1 MEFKLHNTLT
11 KKIQIFKPLKDGHVS
26 MYACGPT
33 VYDLTHIG
41 HMRKYTM
48 DDILRRTLTYLG
60 YNVNHVMNV
69 TDVGHLSSDGD
80 DGDDKLEKGALKHGK
95 NVWDIAN
102 EYTDYFFNTMDA
114 LNVARPNI
122 VAKATDHIP
131 QMVSMVNDLIKNGN
145 AYITNQAIYFDTTT
159 YPDYGMLSGQN
170 LNDKQQGV
178 RDEVVTDPEKRHPA
192 DFSLWFF
199 CVGRFADH
207 TMRWAADFEG
217 LKDYEN
223 KEGLPDGALA
233 KAGFPGW
240 HIECSAMST
249 HYLGDQI
256 DIHTGGIDHIP
267 VHHENEI
274 AQSMCAHHY
283 HDNEHFVNYWL
294 HYDFLT
300 VDGEKMSKSKNN
312 FYTID
317 DIREHKINP
326 LALRLY
332 FMGTSYRKPLNFTWE
347 GATSAN
353 NIYTKIMSQAM
364 GLYNHDVVGI
374 VNENYINSFK
384 DAMCDDLNTAR
395 ALAVVFELLGDK
407 NITDADKYTTLVN
420 LDQVLGLDIEQNIT
434 ALSTIPNE
442 IIELAEKRKTAKEVK
457 NYKLADELRNEID
470 TAGYELLDSSDGYKI
485 IKKL

>member
-1 MEFKLHNTLT
+1 MELKLHNTLS
-11 KKIQIFKPLKDGHVS
+11 KKIEVFKPLRDGHVS

-48 DDILRRTLTYLG
+48 DDILKCTLTYLG
-60 YNVNHVMNV
+60 YDVKHVMNI
-69 TDVGHLSSDGD
+69 TDVGHLASDGD
-80 DGDDKLEKGALKHGK
+80 DGDDKLEKGAARSGK
-95 NVWDIAN
+95 SVWDVAS
-102 EYTDYFFNTMDA
+102 EYTDYFFKTMDA
-114 LNVARPNI
+114 LNVARPDV

-131 QMVSMVNDLIKNGN
+131 QMATMVNDLIANGN
-145 AYITNQAIYFDTTT
+145 AYVTKQAIYFDITT
-159 YPDYGMLSGQN
+159 YPDYGMLSGQKID
-170 LNDKQQGV
+170 DKQTGV
-178 RDEVVTDPEKRHPA
+178 RDEVVTDPDKLHPA

-199 CVGRFADH
+199 CVDRFADH
-207 TMRWAADFEG
+207 TMRWPSPVGEI
-217 LKDYEN
+217 E
-223 KEGLPDGALA
+223 
-233 KAGFPGW
+233 GFPGW

-283 HDNEHFVNYWL
+283 HNNEHFVNYWL

-317 DIREHKINP
+317 DIREHQINP
-326 LALRLY
+326 LAMRLY
-332 FMGTSYRKPLNFTWE
+332 FMGTSYRKPLNFTWD
-347 GATSAN
+347 GAISAN

-364 GLYNHDVVGI
+364 SLYNHDAVGAI
-374 VNENYINSFK
+374 NEKYVNDFK
-384 DAMCDDLNTAR
+384 QAMCDDLNTAR

-407 NITDADKYTTLVN
+407 NISNADKYATLID
-420 LDQVLGLDIEQNIT
+420 LDQVLGLDIEQNVI
-434 ALSTIPNE
+434 ALSVIPTE
-442 IIELAEKRKTAKEVK
+442 ITELAEKRFAAKEVK

-470 TAGYELLDSSDGYKI
+470 TAGYEMLDSSDGYKI

>member
-1 MEFKLHNTLT
+1 MDIKLYNTLS
-11 KKIQIFKPLKDGHVS
+11 KKIEVFKPLQQGRVS

-33 VYDLTHIG
+33 VYDNTHIG

-48 DDILRRTLTYLG
+48 DDILKRTLTYLG
-60 YNVNHVMNV
+60 YSVKHVMNI
-69 TDVGHLSSDGD
+69 TDVGHLSND
-80 DGDDKLEKGALKHGK
+80 DEVSGEDKMEKGALKHGK
-95 NVWDIAN
+95 SVWEVAQ
-102 EYTDYFFNTMDA
+102 EYTEYFFNSMDA
-114 LNVARPNI
+114 INVIRPD
-122 VAKATDHIP
+122 VAPKATQHVNL
-131 QMVSMVNDLIKNGN
+131 MVDMVNELLKKGN
-145 AYITNQAIYFDTTT
+145 AYVTKQAIYFDITT
-159 YPDYGMLSGQN
+159 YPGYGMLSGQK
-170 LNDKQQGV
+170 LYDKQIGV
-178 RDEVVTDPEKRHPA
+178 RDEVVTDPDKRHPA

-207 TMRWAADFEG
+207 IMRWSSPVGEI
-217 LKDYEN
+217 E
-223 KEGLPDGALA
+223 
-233 KAGFPGW
+233 GFPGW

-283 HDNEHFVNYWL
+283 HGHEQFVNYWL

-317 DIREHKINP
+317 DIREHQINP
-326 LALRLY
+326 IALRLY

-353 NIYTKIMSQAM
+353 NIYTKIMSQAVS
-364 GLYNHDVVGI
+364 LYNHDVVGI
-374 VNENYINSFK
+374 INENYVNDFK
-384 DAMCDDLNTAR
+384 QAMCDDLNTAR

-407 NITDADKYTTLVN
+407 NITDADKYATVID
-420 LDQVLGLDIEQNIT
+420 LDKVLGLDIEQNVI

-442 IIELAEKRKTAKEVK
+442 ITELAEKRKVAKELK
-457 NYKLADELRNEID
+457 NYKLADELRNEIEM
-470 TAGYELLDSSDGYKI
+470 AGYEMIDSSDGYKI

>member
-1 MEFKLHNTLT
+1 MELKLHNTLS
-11 KKIQIFKPLKDGHVS
+11 KKIEVFKPLRDEHVS
-26 MYACGPT
+26 MYACGIT
-33 VYDLTHIG
+33 VYDSTHIG

-48 DDILRRTLTYLG
+48 DDILKRTLTYLG
-60 YNVNHVMNV
+60 YQVKHVMNI
-69 TDVGHLSSDGD
+69 TDVGHLSD
-80 DGDDKLEKGALKHGK
+80 DDEVSGEDKMEKGALKHGK
-95 NVWDIAN
+95 SVWDVAS

-114 LNVARPNI
+114 INVLRPD
-122 VAKATDHIP
+122 VTPKATDHVSL
-131 QMVSMVNDLIKNGN
+131 MVDMVNELIKNGN
-145 AYITNQAIYFDTTT
+145 AYVTKQAIYFDITT
-159 YPDYGMLSGQN
+159 YPDYGMLSGQKID
-170 LNDKQQGV
+170 DKQTGV
-178 RDEVVTDPEKRHPA
+178 RDEVVTDPDKRHPA

-199 CVGRFADH
+199 CVDRFADH
-207 TMRWAADFEG
+207 TMRWPSPGVADPERS
-217 LKDYEN
+217 E
-223 KEGLPDGALA
+223 
-233 KAGFPGW
+233 GFPGW

-283 HDNEHFVNYWL
+283 HDHEHFVNYWL

-317 DIREHKINP
+317 DIREHQINP
-326 LALRLY
+326 LAMRLY
-332 FMGTSYRKPLNFTWE
+332 FMGTSYRKPLNFTWD
-347 GATSAN
+347 GAISAN
-353 NIYTKIMSQAM
+353 NIYTKIMSQAVS
-364 GLYNHDVVGI
+364 LYSHDVVGVI
-374 VNENYINSFK
+374 NEKYVNDFK
-384 DAMCDDLNTAR
+384 QAMCDDLNTAR

-407 NITDADKYTTLVN
+407 NISNADKYTTLID
-420 LDQVLGLDIEQNIT
+420 LDQVLGLDIEQNVI

-470 TAGYELLDSSDGYKI
+470 MAGYEMLDSSDGYKI

>member
-1 MEFKLHNTLT
+1 MELKLHNTLT
-11 KKIQIFKPLKDGHVS
+11 KNIEVFKPIKNGYVS

-48 DDILRRTLTYLG
+48 DDMLKRTLTYLG
-60 YNVNHVMNV
+60 YEVKHVMNI
-69 TDVGHLSSDGD
+69 TDVGHLSD
-80 DGDDKLEKGALKHGK
+80 DDEISGEDKIEKGALKHGK
-95 NVWDIAN
+95 SVWDVAN
-102 EYTDYFFNTMDA
+102 EYTEYFFNTMDA
-114 LNVARPNI
+114 LNVIRPNETP
-122 VAKATDHIP
+122 KATDHIQ
-131 QMVSMVNDLIKNGN
+131 QMTEMVNELLANGN

-159 YPDYGMLSGQN
+159 YPAYGQLSGQK
-170 LNDKQQGV
+170 LADKQVAV
-178 RDEVVTDPEKRHPA
+178 RDDVISDPDKRNPA

-199 CVGRFADH
+199 CVGRFENH
-207 TMRWAADFEG
+207 TMHWPSPGPVGPEPV
-217 LKDYEN
+217 E
-223 KEGLPDGALA
+223 
-233 KAGFPGW
+233 GFPGW

-283 HDNEHFVNYWL
+283 NTGEHFVNYWL
-294 HYDFLT
+294 HYDFLN

-317 DIREHKINP
+317 DIRQHQINP

-347 GATSAN
+347 GASSAN
-353 NIYTKIMSQAM
+353 SMYSKIMTQAM
-364 GLYNHDVVGI
+364 ALRGDNTKGSI
-374 VNENYINSFK
+374 NENYVNNFK
-384 DAMCDDLNTAR
+384 LALCDDLNTAK
-395 ALAVVFELLGDK
+395 ALATLFEMLSDTTLSDS
-407 NITDADKYTTLVN
+407 DKYHTLI
-420 LDQVLGLDIEQNIT
+420 DMDKVLGLDIEKTILSLT
-434 ALSTIPNE
+434 GSIPAKIVALAENRKIAKFKKNYNLADDLRIE
-442 IIELAEKRKTAKEVK
+442 IIE
-457 NYKLADELRNEID
+457 
-470 TAGYELLDSSDGYKI
+470 AGYEIIDIGDDYKI